1 VSLFRTL
8 HTAALV
14 LLLSAPS
21 GALRGEDRSFDGTGN
36 NLMHPTLGVAGAQ
49 VERIQY
55 QPAYANSFGAMLTD
69 HQRPNARALSNALS
83 AQSGRMPNARGLSD
97 YLWIWGQF
105 LDHDMSLS
113 TSSHGA
119 TVNGS
124 YAIATGAGDPL
135 GPNPI
140 NFTRSNFIIDGARQQ
155 INEVTSFIDG
165 SQVYGSDG
173 DRASALRA
181 AGGKLLTSANNLLP
195 YNTGGW
201 TNQNQG
207 ATPASQLFLAGDIRA
222 NENLALTS
230 MQTVFMREHN
240 RLVDKIAVQ
249 QPGLNDEQRYQ
260 LARKLVGAEIQA
272 ITYREFLPALLGGAA
287 PTAQAYSYSPGEVA
301 SVTNSFAHSA
311 FRFGHSTLPDSVVRA
326 DASGV
331 AMGSLTLGSIS
342 SNPNLLTNNPNLLN
356 ELLRGAA
363 TQAAEEVDLKIANSV
378 RTIMFGPPGAG
389 GTDLAALDIQ
399 RGRDH
404 GLPDYN
410 ELRFSYDLS
419 DFSSFSQIPATS
431 AVRNAL
437 QSAYGDI
444 DNIDSFIGGL
454 AETHL
459 AGSSVG
465 PLFSK
470 ILAEQFER
478 TRDGD
483 RLFYRSNAAGLYTG
497 GALNPSIASLVNLN
511 TIRLSDIIEL
521 NTNLTSLQDDV
532 FFAELPGDFNGDRA
546 VDGLDL
552 AYWESDFGA
561 GGGNCDA
568 DNDGD
573 VDGADFLIWQRQI
586 FSGASNVAALGAVPE
601 PASFGLAVVAAWGAA
616 ARRRRPQN
624 CRGNRE
630 IPSGHW

>member
-1 VSLFRTL
+1 MSLFRTL
-8 HTAALV
+8 RTAAIV
-14 LLLSAPS
+14 LSLSAL
-21 GALRGEDRSFDGTGN
+21 GAALRAEDRSFDGTGN

-69 HQRPNARALSNALS
+69 QQRPNARTLSNALS
-83 AQSGRMPNARGLSD
+83 AQSVRMPNARGLSD
-97 YLWIWGQF
+97 YIWIWGQF
-105 LDHDMSLS
+105 LDHDISLS
-113 TSSHGA
+113 TTSHGA
-119 TVNGS
+119 AVNGS
-124 YAIATGAGDPL
+124 YAIATGPGDPL

-140 NFTRSNFIIDGARQQ
+140 AFTRSNFVIDGARQQ
-155 INEVTSFIDG
+155 VNEVTSFIDG

-173 DRASALRA
+173 ARASALRA
-181 AGGKLLTSANNLLP
+181 AGGKLLTSVNNLLP

-207 ATPASQLFLAGDIRA
+207 PTPANQLFLAGDVRA

-230 MQTVFMREHN
+230 LQTVFMREHN

-272 ITYREFLPALLGGAA
+272 ITYREFLPALLGSAA
-287 PTAQAYSYSPGEVA
+287 PTAQGYSYSPGEVA

-311 FRFGHSTLPDSVVRA
+311 FRFGHSTLPNEVIRA

-331 AMGSLTLGSIS
+331 AIGSLTLGSIS
-342 SNPNLLTNNPNLLN
+342 SNPNLLTNNPGLLN
-356 ELLRGAA
+356 ELLRGGA
-363 TQAAEEVDLKIANSV
+363 TQAAEEVDLKIVNAV
-378 RTIMFGPPGAG
+378 RNIMFGPPGAG

-419 DFSSFSQIPATS
+419 DFTSISQIPATS
-431 AVRNAL
+431 NVRNAL
-437 QSAYGDI
+437 QAAYGDI

-454 AETHL
+454 AENHL
-459 AGSSVG
+459 PGSSVG

-470 ILAEQFER
+470 IIAEQFVR

-483 RLFYRSNAAGLYTG
+483 RLFYRGNAAGLYANGTIN
-497 GALNPSIASLVNLN
+497 ASIASLVNLN

-521 NTNLTSLQDDV
+521 NTGLASLQDNV

-561 GGGNCDA
+561 GGASCDA

-586 FSGASNVAALGAVPE
+586 FNGASNVAVAGAVPE
-601 PASFGLAVVAAWGAA
+601 PASVTLAVLAAWGAA
-616 ARRRRPQN
+616 ARRRQPKN
-624 CRGNRE
+624 CSGNR
-630 IPSGHW
+630 